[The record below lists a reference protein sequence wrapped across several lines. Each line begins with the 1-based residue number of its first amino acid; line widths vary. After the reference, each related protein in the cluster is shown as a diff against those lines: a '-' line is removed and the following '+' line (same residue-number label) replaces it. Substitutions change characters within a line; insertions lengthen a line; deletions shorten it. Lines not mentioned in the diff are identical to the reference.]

1 MSAIRLTRAQRLR
14 AEARTSARVNNMTTK
29 RRPRKPPLQ
38 DHAARLVRI
47 LEANLATA
55 TDAELRARLQRAIE
69 ALREKW
75 EAA

>member
-14 AEARTSARVNNMTTK
+14 ALEHLRARRL
-29 RRPRKPPLQ
+29 LQ
-38 DHAARLVRI
+38 I
-47 LEANLATA
+47 LQANLATA